1 MPGVSRRY
9 CHDVF
14 IPAPG
19 LKKNVSCALR
29 SAKLLLASIAMP
41 VDHENDLL
49 LITCASGKQASRL
62 LPLLYGT
69 WKRLRLVVNS
79 PSSEQ
84 RLKQQYPDASVTRA
98 SLENIDEA
106 RRIMAGVTTVF
117 HIGPSF
123 HPHETEIGYFMVD
136 AAAEEARQGTFK
148 HFVYSSVLNTQ
159 LRKMMN
165 HDCKRYVEEYLME
178 SGLDYTILQP
188 THFMDTFPVAQ
199 LLSQPEP
206 LYRANWSTS
215 VPFSFIALQ
224 DLAEAA
230 ATVIE
235 ERDRHYLAQY
245 PLSSTRTLP
254 YDEVIGN
261 VSQAIGKHIKVETR
275 PVIEAT
281 NALLD
286 MLFGGADKA
295 HPRTR
300 DAAHRMVLFYNYHG
314 LKGNPNVLEWLIG
327 RKPTAHADWVQAQVQ
342 SVQKLRTG

>member
-1 MPGVSRRY
+1 MT
-9 CHDVF
+9 
-14 IPAPG
+14 
-19 LKKNVSCALR
+19 
-29 SAKLLLASIAMP
+29 

-62 LPLLYGT
+62 LALLHNK

-84 RLKQQYPDASVTRA
+84 RLKQQYPGADVTRA
-98 SLENIDEA
+98 SLENVDEA
-106 RRIMAGVTTVF
+106 RRIMAGVATVC

-123 HPHETEIGYFMVD
+123 HPHETEMGYFMID
-136 AAAEEARQGTFK
+136 AAVEEARHGTFK

-178 SGLDYTILQP
+178 SGLNYTILQP
-188 THFMDTFPVAQ
+188 THFMDNFPVAQ

-206 LYRANWSTS
+206 VYRANWNTS
-215 VPFSFIALQ
+215 IPFSFIALQ

-235 ERDRHYLAQY
+235 ERDKHYLAQY
-245 PLSSTRTLP
+245 PLSSTRAIS
-254 YDEVIGN
+254 YDEVIQTVG
-261 VSQAIGKHIKVETR
+261 QAIGKNVRVETR
-275 PVIEAT
+275 PVTEAAD
-281 NALLD
+281 ALLT

-300 DAAHRMVLFYNYHG
+300 DIAQRMILFYNYHG

-327 RKPTAHADWVQAQVQ
+327 RKPTAHAEWVRAQVQ
-342 SVQKLRTG
+342 NAESRKTG